1 MPMELFV
8 SRINPQNRVYTMA
21 LRWALVDLKAVAN
34 ARERLLRGESINHN
48 GSTYKLYTPNKT
60 N

>member
-1 MPMELFV
+1 
-8 SRINPQNRVYTMA
+8 MA

-34 ARERLLRGESINHN
+34 AKDRLLRGESINHN